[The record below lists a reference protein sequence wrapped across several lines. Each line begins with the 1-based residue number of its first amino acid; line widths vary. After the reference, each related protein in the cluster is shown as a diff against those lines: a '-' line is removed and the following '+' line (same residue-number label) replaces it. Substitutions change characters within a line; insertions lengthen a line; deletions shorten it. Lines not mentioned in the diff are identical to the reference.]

1 MRSIETL
8 TSIEGRK
15 LLLEIFHE
23 LRYEKQRPNF
33 ATLGILWKIC
43 TQERDISKYV
53 KKDVTI
59 AHPLGFFSGTGLWM
73 EEIVNRYYFATINS
87 FVYFG
92 AAVLLILIGI
102 RRFSDKIDD
111 TIVIAG
117 IAFESL
123 MLFFMFIIMLFT
135 PKDDSKN
142 GSYEDDDKSS
152 VTDLIIEVGEIAT
165 DFAKVVVNLE
175 KLSDNITSLIETQQQ
190 LVQSVNNVAELTSQ
204 AVSPNPKLLETM
216 ERTSLALESFKQS
229 VDNLNLS
236 AEALRK
242 DEIEIAVRKEV
253 ERILVHKLSNS

>member
-92 AAVLLILIGI
+92 AAILLILIGI

-111 TIVIAG
+111 SIVIAG

-123 MLFFMFIIMLFT
+123 MLIFMFIVMLFT

-142 GSYEDDDKSS
+142 GSYSEDDKSS

-175 KLSDNITSLIETQQQ
+175 KLSDNIYTLIETQQK
-190 LVQSVNNVAELTSQ
+190 LVESVNNVVELTSQ

-216 ERTSLALESFKQS
+216 ERTSVALESFKQS

-242 DEIEIAVRKEV
+242 DEIEMAVRKEV
-253 ERILVHKLSNS
+253 ERILVQKLSNS